1 MSTHTSSRPR
11 VVASLVSCAIGLLL
25 CACSTSPQEVMAVS
39 YSCATPPAD
48 LAGCSVDSDCTTVA
62 LGCHCGAQPVNG
74 VARKYAQTAHGCE
87 ETAATTCAL
96 GCATQPGLMTQD
108 GGKAD
113 LGTVL
118 AARCD
123 HTTATSFCK
132 SYVPAPGG
140 SGDPN
145 PGGW

>member
-1 MSTHTSSRPR
+1 
-11 VVASLVSCAIGLLL
+11 
-25 CACSTSPQEVMAVS
+25 
-39 YSCATPPAD
+39 
-48 LAGCSVDSDCTTVA
+48 
-62 LGCHCGAQPVNG
+62 VNG

-108 GGKAD
+108 GAKAD